1 MTTTTSTAAPP
12 NVLVDVEEVHK
23 SFPGTQA
30 LAGVSLHVR
39 AHEIVGIVGENGA
52 GKSTLLKILAGIEHP
67 DSGTIRIGGQRADLR
82 SVGHATRRGIS
93 MVSQEGSLIPN
104 LSVAE
109 NVFLGHES
117 RFVRFGTIDWRRLHD
132 ATRAQLERVG
142 ADIDP
147 RAETWRLSFG
157 ERQMVEL
164 ARVLALQSRA
174 DGQALII
181 LDEPTSVL
189 SSQEIERL
197 FTIMR
202 ELRSV
207 ASLIFVS
214 HRLDEVMQI
223 TDRIYVLRD
232 GKLAGELE
240 TAATQATELQR
251 LMVGREL
258 HLEYYRES
266 LQSGGSERRRL
277 SVDGLSRAGAFE
289 DVSFDVSQGEIVG
302 LCGVLGSGTESVLR
316 TLAGLERPSA
326 GRVTLDGEPWSCAD
340 PHAAIARGIGYI
352 PAERGREGLVL
363 PLSVAHNLTLPRLD
377 LVSWLGLVRPARERS
392 LTRHWVERLRIR
404 CPAPNVAASSLSGGN
419 QQKIVLAKWL
429 AANVKLLVLDHP
441 TRGIDVGA
449 KEDVYELL
457 RTLTAAGLAIVL
469 VSDTLEEAIGLSD
482 RLVCMRDAR
491 VTGVLDAPRGGKPS
505 LLSVIGR
512 VV

>member
-1 MTTTTSTAAPP
+1 MTITSAAAPP
-12 NVLVDVEEVHK
+12 TALVAIDNVK
-23 SFPGTQA
+23 KAFPGTQA
-30 LAGVSLHVR
+30 LAGVSLEVR
-39 AHEIVGIVGENGA
+39 PREIVGIVGENGA
-52 GKSTLLKILAGIEHP
+52 GKSTLLKILAGIEQP
-67 DSGTIRIGGQRADLR
+67 DSGSIWVRGQRVELR
-82 SVGHATRRGIS
+82 SVGHAARRGIS

-117 RFVRFGTIDWRRLHD
+117 RFVRFGTIDWRRLHT
-132 ATRAQLERVG
+132 AALAQLERVG
-142 ADIDP
+142 SRIDP
-147 RAETWRLSFG
+147 RTETWRLSFG

-164 ARVLALQSRA
+164 ARVLALQDRA

-189 SSQEIERL
+189 SSQEVERL
-197 FTIMR
+197 FAIMR
-202 ELRSV
+202 ELRDV
-207 ASLIFVS
+207 ASLMFVS
-214 HRLDEVMQI
+214 HRLDEVLQI

-240 TAATQATELQR
+240 TPATQATELQR

-258 HLEYYRES
+258 QHEYFRES
-266 LQSGGSERRRL
+266 LQSGAGDRVML
-277 SVDGLSRAGAFE
+277 TVDGLSLRGGFA
-289 DVSFDVSQGEIVG
+289 DVSFEVRSGEILG
-302 LCGVLGSGTESVLR
+302 LCGVQGSGCEPVLR
-316 TLAGLERPSA
+316 TLAGLERPTS
-326 GRVTLDGEPWSCAD
+326 GQVVLDGQPWSCAD

-363 PLSVAHNLTLPRLD
+363 PLSVAHNLSLPRLD
-377 LVSWLGLVRPARERS
+377 LVSLWGLVRPSKERS
-392 LTRHWVERLRIR
+392 LTRHWVEQLRIR
-404 CPAPNVAASSLSGGN
+404 CPEPGVAASSLSGGN

-429 AANVKLLVLDHP
+429 AANVRLLLLDHP

-449 KEDVYELL
+449 KEDVYQLL
-457 RTLTAAGLAIVL
+457 RNLTAAGLAIVL

-491 VTGVLDAPRGGKPS
+491 VTGVIDAPRGAKPS
-505 LLSVIGR
+505 LLTVIAR